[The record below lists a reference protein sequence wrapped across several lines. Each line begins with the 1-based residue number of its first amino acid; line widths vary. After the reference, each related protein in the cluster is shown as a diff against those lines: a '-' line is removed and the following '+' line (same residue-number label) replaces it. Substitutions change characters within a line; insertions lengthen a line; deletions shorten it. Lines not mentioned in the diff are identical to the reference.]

1 MESLSARIWD
11 EWVSDPVSDRV
22 SAESELSGILSC
34 LRNKEVSEKIILW
47 SRRLWT
53 FRRIRRLW
61 SKTGWSR
68 DLDLGDILRVPE
80 RHKGSVRLELPL
92 GLALAIQT
100 KELDSGFLRW
110 PWIRGVFGGVGALYF
125 PKRGYYFLFRAP
137 VGSVFSGLKDH
148 LEKNGFP
155 VSYRP
160 VANAVEV
167 ILRDQSAIVDLMVG
181 MGLPE
186 SALLLEEKSIVRSMR
201 DRANRLVNCDAS
213 NIRKSVAAAERQGQL
228 IDFLRENGPIDALSP
243 ELVELIELRKAA
255 PSASLSEL
263 GAAMNT
269 PVSKSTVTYRWKKLQ
284 AIAES
289 YGFDNNL

>member
-1 MESLSARIWD
+1 MEALNTRIWD
-11 EWVSDPVSDRV
+11 EWITDPVLDRV
-22 SAESELSGILSC
+22 SAESELSGISSC
-34 LRNKEVSEKIILW
+34 LRSKEVSDKLVLW
-47 SRRLWT
+47 TRRLWI

-68 DLDLGDILRVPE
+68 DLDLGEALRVPV
-80 RHKGSVRLELPL
+80 RHKGNVRLELPMDI
-92 GLALAIQT
+92 AMSIRA
-100 KELDSGFLRW
+100 KELDGGFLRW
-110 PWIRGVFGGVGALYF
+110 PWIRGVFGVVGGLYF

-137 VGSVFSGLKDH
+137 AGSVFAGLKDH
-148 LEKNGFP
+148 LVKNGFP

-160 VANAVEV
+160 VSNAVEV

-213 NIRKSVAAAERQGQL
+213 NIRKSVDAAEKQGKL
-228 IDFLRENGPIDALSP
+228 IAFLQKRGSADDLSP
-243 ELVELIELRKAA
+243 ELVELIELRKAN

-263 GAAMNT
+263 GAAMKK
-269 PVSKSTVTYRWKKLQ
+269 PVSKSTVTYRWKKIQ

-289 YGFDNNL
+289 YGFADNV